1 MRRLLPLLLLLAAP
15 ATCWATPTESE
26 PAPKNGA
33 CVYAR
38 PATTVAVA
46 EGDAPQARP
55 ATPPA
60 ARSTPKPAATGGG
73 GGDGDSAVPRV
84 RGNRWHSFLPGMF
97 R

>member
-1 MRRLLPLLLLLAAP
+1 MSRLLTLLLLLAVP
-15 ATCWATPTESE
+15 ALCWATASESGT
-26 PAPKNGA
+26 APKNGA

-38 PATTVAVA
+38 PAPAVAVA
-46 EGDAPQARP
+46 EADAPQARP

-60 ARSTPKPAATGGG
+60 ARSTPRPAATGGG
-73 GGDGDSAVPRV
+73 GSDEATAPRV